1 MSQLTRTVGRAFI
14 GGIAAGGTIAAISAV
29 RRSKWAADLER
40 VNHKGDTVTLAEG
53 PGVTVGATAGAILG
67 ANSPAYAAAA
77 AATGLTAGAVG
88 LYDDMADAKGEK
100 AKGFKGHLGALLKGR
115 MSAGLIK
122 ILGISTAGLISA
134 ALIDLANGDLTDERR
149 HWTRRL
155 WNVGVGGGVIAG
167 TANVINLFDLRPGR
181 ALKVVTLAAAPL
193 SRDVDAEGQ
202 ILRPTAAG
210 GANTALAVSAAAG
223 AAMSDDLNGKTMLG
237 DGGANALGAL
247 LGLAFI
253 ARTGMIGRHLAL
265 AGVAALIAASEKVS
279 FTKVIAETPVLRE
292 LDELG
297 RTKS

>member
-14 GGIAAGGTIAAISAV
+14 GGLAAGGTIAAISAV
-29 RRSKWAADLER
+29 RRSKWAAELER
-40 VNHKGDTVTLAEG
+40 VNHKGDTVSLAEG
-53 PGVTVGATAGAILG
+53 PGITVGATAGAVLG

-77 AATGLTAGAVG
+77 AAAGLTAGAVG
-88 LYDDMADAKGEK
+88 LYDDIADAKGEK
-100 AKGFKGHLGALLKGR
+100 AKGFKGHVGALLKGR
-115 MSAGLIK
+115 LSAGFIK
-122 ILGISTAGLISA
+122 ILGISTAGIASA
-134 ALIDLANGDLTDERR
+134 ALIDLQNGELTDERR
-149 HWTRRL
+149 PLVRRL

-167 TANVINLFDLRPGR
+167 AANVINLFDLRPGR
-181 ALKVVTLAAAPL
+181 ALKVVTLASAPL
-193 SRDVDAEGQ
+193 SRSVGENS
-202 ILRPTAAG
+202 RRRTAAG

-223 AAMSDDLNGKTMLG
+223 AAMADDLDGKTMLG

-247 LGLAFI
+247 LGLAYI
-253 ARTGMIGRHLAL
+253 ARTGMIGRHVAL

>member
-53 PGVTVGATAGAILG
+53 PGVTVGATAGAILS

-100 AKGFKGHLGALLKGR
+100 AKGFKGHVGALLKGR

-122 ILGISTAGLISA
+122 ILGISTAGIASA

-149 HWTRRL
+149 HWARRL

-193 SRDVDAEGQ
+193 SRDVDPEGQ

-253 ARTGMIGRHLAL
+253 ARNGMIGRHLAL

>member
-14 GGIAAGGTIAAISAV
+14 GGLAAGGTIAAISAV

-40 VNHKGDTVTLAEG
+40 VNHKGDAVTLAEG
-53 PGVTVGATAGAILG
+53 PGITVGATAGAILG

-122 ILGISTAGLISA
+122 ILGISTAGIASA
-134 ALIDLANGDLTDERR
+134 ALIDLANGELTDDRR
-149 HWTRRL
+149 HWARRL

-193 SRDVDAEGQ
+193 SRDVDPETA
-202 ILRPTAAG
+202 RPTAAG
-210 GANTALAVSAAAG
+210 GANTALAVSSAAG

>member
-1 MSQLTRTVGRAFI
+1 MSQLTRTVGRAFL
-14 GGIAAGGTIAAISAV
+14 GGVAAGGTIAAIGAI

-40 VNHKGDTVTLAEG
+40 INHKGDIVSLAEG
-53 PGVTVGATAGAILG
+53 PGITIGATAGAVLG

-77 AATGLTAGAVG
+77 ATAGVTAGAVG
-88 LYDDMADAKGEK
+88 LYDDIADSKGEK
-100 AKGFKGHLGALLKGR
+100 AKGFKGHVGALLKGR
-115 MSAGLIK
+115 VSAGLVK
-122 ILGISTAGLISA
+122 ILGISGAGLAAA
-134 ALIDLANGDLTDERR
+134 ALIDLENGELTDDRR
-149 HWTRRL
+149 SRLRRI

-167 TANVINLFDLRPGR
+167 AANVINLFDLRPGR
-181 ALKVVTLAAAPL
+181 ALKVVTLASAPL
-193 SRDVDAEGQ
+193 SRPPGAKS
-202 ILRPTAAG
+202 RRATAAG

-223 AAMSDDLNGKTMLG
+223 AAMSEDLEGKTMLG

-247 LGLAFI
+247 LGLAYV
-253 ARTGMIGRHLAL
+253 ARTGMVGRHVAL

>member
-14 GGIAAGGTIAAISAV
+14 GGLAAGGTIAAISAV
-29 RRSKWAADLER
+29 RRSKWAAELER
-40 VNHKGDTVTLAEG
+40 VNHKGDTVSLAEG
-53 PGVTVGATAGAILG
+53 PGVTVGATAGAVLG

-77 AATGLTAGAVG
+77 ATAGLTAGAVG
-88 LYDDMADAKGEK
+88 LYDDIADAKGEK
-100 AKGFKGHLGALLKGR
+100 AKGFKGHVGALLKGR

-122 ILGISTAGLISA
+122 VLGISTAGIASA
-134 ALIDLANGDLTDERR
+134 ALIDLQNGELTDERR
-149 HWTRRL
+149 PLIRRL

-167 TANVINLFDLRPGR
+167 AANVVNLFDLRPGR
-181 ALKVVTLAAAPL
+181 ALKVVTLVSAPL
-193 SRDVDAEGQ
+193 SRPASAKSQ
-202 ILRPTAAG
+202 RPTAAG
-210 GANTALAVSAAAG
+210 GATTALAVSASAG
-223 AAMSDDLNGKTMLG
+223 AAMAEDLDGKTMLG

-253 ARTGMIGRHLAL
+253 ARTGMVGRHVAL

>member
-14 GGIAAGGTIAAISAV
+14 GGLAAGGTIAAISAV

-40 VNHKGDTVTLAEG
+40 VNHKGDTVSLAEG
-53 PGVTVGATAGAILG
+53 PGITIGATAGAIVG

-77 AATGLTAGAVG
+77 ATAGLTAGAVG
-88 LYDDMADAKGEK
+88 LYDDVADAKGEK
-100 AKGFKGHLGALLKGR
+100 AKGFKGHVGALLKGR

-122 ILGISTAGLISA
+122 VLGISTAGIASA
-134 ALIDLANGDLTDERR
+134 ALIDLQNGELTDERR
-149 HWTRRL
+149 PLVRRL

-167 TANVINLFDLRPGR
+167 AANVINLFDLRPGR
-181 ALKVVTLAAAPL
+181 ALKVVTLASAPL
-193 SRDVDAEGQ
+193 SRPAGPKS
-202 ILRPTAAG
+202 RRRTAAG

-223 AAMSDDLNGKTMLG
+223 AAMAEDLDGKTMLG

-247 LGLAFI
+247 LGLAYI
-253 ARTGMIGRHLAL
+253 ARTGMIGRHVAL
-265 AGVAALIAASEKVS
+265 AGVAALIATSEKVS

>member
-14 GGIAAGGTIAAISAV
+14 GGLAAGGTIAAISAV
-29 RRSKWAADLER
+29 RRSKWAAELER
-40 VNHKGDTVTLAEG
+40 VNHKGDTVSLAEG
-53 PGVTVGATAGAILG
+53 PGVTVGATAGAVLG

-77 AATGLTAGAVG
+77 ATAGLTAGAVG
-88 LYDDMADAKGEK
+88 LYDDIADAKGEK
-100 AKGFKGHLGALLKGR
+100 AKGFKGHVGALLKGR

-122 ILGISTAGLISA
+122 VLGISTAGIASA
-134 ALIDLANGDLTDERR
+134 ALIDLQNGELTDERR
-149 HWTRRL
+149 PLIRRL

-167 TANVINLFDLRPGR
+167 AANVVNLFDLRPGR
-181 ALKVVTLAAAPL
+181 ALKVVTLVSAPL
-193 SRDVDAEGQ
+193 SRPAGAKS
-202 ILRPTAAG
+202 RRRTAAG

-223 AAMSDDLNGKTMLG
+223 AAMAEDLEGKTMLG

-247 LGLAFI
+247 LGLAYI
-253 ARTGMIGRHLAL
+253 ARTGMLGRHVAL

>member
-14 GGIAAGGTIAAISAV
+14 GGLAAGGTIAAISAV
-29 RRSKWAADLER
+29 KRSKWAAELER

-53 PGVTVGATAGAILG
+53 PGITVGATAGAILG

-115 MSAGLIK
+115 MSAGLVK
-122 ILGISTAGLISA
+122 ILGISAAGIASA
-134 ALIDLANGDLTDERR
+134 ALVDLANGDLTDERR
-149 HWTRRL
+149 HWARRL

-193 SRDVDAEGQ
+193 SRDVDPEKA
-202 ILRPTAAG
+202 LRATAAG
-210 GANTALAVSAAAG
+210 GANTALAVSSAAG

-279 FTKVIAETPVLRE
+279 FTRVIAQTPVLRE

>member
-14 GGIAAGGTIAAISAV
+14 GGLAAGGTIAAISAV
-29 RRSKWAADLER
+29 RRSKWAAELER
-40 VNHKGDTVTLAEG
+40 TNHKGDTVSLAEG
-53 PGVTVGATAGAILG
+53 PGITLGATAGAVAG

-77 AATGLTAGAVG
+77 ATAGLTSGAVG
-88 LYDDMADAKGEK
+88 LYDDIADAKGEK
-100 AKGFKGHLGALLKGR
+100 AKGFKGHVGALLKGR
-115 MSAGLIK
+115 LSAGLIK
-122 ILGISTAGLISA
+122 VLGISTAGIASA
-134 ALIDLANGDLTDERR
+134 ALIDLQNGELTDERR
-149 HWTRRL
+149 PLVRRL

-167 TANVINLFDLRPGR
+167 AANVVNLFDLRPGR
-181 ALKVVTLAAAPL
+181 ALKVVTLASAPL
-193 SRDVDAEGQ
+193 SRPVSQ
-202 ILRPTAAG
+202 KSRRKTAAG

-223 AAMSDDLNGKTMLG
+223 AAMAEDLDGKTMLG

-247 LGLAFI
+247 LGLAYI
-253 ARTGMIGRHLAL
+253 ARTGMIGRHVAL

>member
-14 GGIAAGGTIAAISAV
+14 GGLAAGGTIAAISAV
-29 RRSKWAADLER
+29 RRSKWAAELER
-40 VNHKGDTVTLAEG
+40 VNHKGDTVSLAEG
-53 PGVTVGATAGAILG
+53 PGITVGATAGAVLG

-77 AATGLTAGAVG
+77 ATAGLTAGAVG
-88 LYDDMADAKGEK
+88 LYDDMADTKGEK
-100 AKGFKGHLGALLKGR
+100 AKGFKGHVGALLKGR
-115 MSAGLIK
+115 LSAGLIK
-122 ILGISTAGLISA
+122 VLGISTAGIASA
-134 ALIDLANGDLTDERR
+134 ALIDLQNGELTDERR
-149 HWTRRL
+149 PLIRRL

-167 TANVINLFDLRPGR
+167 AANVVNLFDLRPGR

-193 SRDVDAEGQ
+193 SRPAGAKSDRA
-202 ILRPTAAG
+202 TAAG

-223 AAMSDDLNGKTMLG
+223 AAMAEDLEGKTMLG

-247 LGLAFI
+247 LGLAYI
-253 ARTGMIGRHLAL
+253 ARTGMIGRHVAL

>member
-14 GGIAAGGTIAAISAV
+14 GGLAAGGTIAAISAV
-29 RRSKWAADLER
+29 RRSKWAAELER
-40 VNHKGDTVTLAEG
+40 VNHKGDTVSLAEG
-53 PGVTVGATAGAILG
+53 PGITVGATAGAVLG

-77 AATGLTAGAVG
+77 ATAGLTAGAVG
-88 LYDDMADAKGEK
+88 LYDDIADAKGEK
-100 AKGFKGHLGALLKGR
+100 AKGFKGHVGALLKGR
-115 MSAGLIK
+115 LSAGFIK
-122 ILGISTAGLISA
+122 ILGISTAGIASA
-134 ALIDLANGDLTDERR
+134 ALIDLQNGELTDERR
-149 HWTRRL
+149 PLLRRL

-167 TANVINLFDLRPGR
+167 AANVVNLFDLRPGR
-181 ALKVVTLAAAPL
+181 ALKVVTLISAPL
-193 SRDVDAEGQ
+193 SRPAGEKS
-202 ILRPTAAG
+202 RRRTAAG

-223 AAMSDDLNGKTMLG
+223 AAMAEDLDGKTMLG

-247 LGLAFI
+247 LGLAYI
-253 ARTGMIGRHLAL
+253 ARTGMIGRHVAL

>member
-14 GGIAAGGTIAAISAV
+14 GGLAAGGTIAAISAV
-29 RRSKWAADLER
+29 RRSKWAAELER
-40 VNHKGDTVTLAEG
+40 VNHKGDTVSLAEG
-53 PGVTVGATAGAILG
+53 PGITVGATAGAVLG

-77 AATGLTAGAVG
+77 ATAGLTAGAVG
-88 LYDDMADAKGEK
+88 LYDDIADAKGEK
-100 AKGFKGHLGALLKGR
+100 AKGFKGHVGALLKGR
-115 MSAGLIK
+115 LSAGFIK
-122 ILGISTAGLISA
+122 ILGISTAGIASA
-134 ALIDLANGDLTDERR
+134 ALIDLQNGELTDEDRPLL
-149 HWTRRL
+149 RRL

-167 TANVINLFDLRPGR
+167 AANVVNLFDLRPGR
-181 ALKVVTLAAAPL
+181 ALKVVTLISAPL
-193 SRDVDAEGQ
+193 SRPAGEKS
-202 ILRPTAAG
+202 RRRTAAG

-223 AAMSDDLNGKTMLG
+223 AAMAEDLDGKTMLG

-247 LGLAFI
+247 LGLAYI
-253 ARTGMIGRHLAL
+253 ARTGMIGRHVAL